1 MSKSMTIAV
10 VYDASALNRDEKIGN
25 NVLSIKKI
33 TKGNKIYSAISRV
46 SQTHHLFNTLNSLNP
61 STWKETKV
69 SPSGSGEKKVIQFD
83 LKTENIITSAELDF
97 FGYMGTESMNM
108 RKSPIGMTKVLSLL
122 PWEGDLLFY
131 ANHGLIKRAKNDDP
145 SIQPNPYSKEEHS
158 SLYNGNITVN
168 GNVLGRDYWL
178 MEEANV
184 EEKEDSLSV
193 VSKKV
198 KYKFQ
203 GFKKI
208 SENEYENDR
217 GIIKIEQVKNND
229 KALKII
235 FTLKKEER
243 ERRLRDFLK
252 VIRNGIVFQSSG
264 EAPGLNPIFLVAAIV
279 DVPMPVFNGYVELN
293 QEELKKGS
301 FKIKA
306 SNLNNA
312 LKNQYIQ
319 KYFVYDGIDLLDDEL
334 EAVQEKK
341 IDEWDTFVNE
351 FLNEAE

>member
-1 MSKSMTIAV
+1 MSKSLTIAV
-10 VYDASALNRDEKIGN
+10 VYDAAALNRDEKIGN

-33 TKGNKIYSAISRV
+33 TRGNKIYSAISRV
-46 SQTHHLFNTLNSLNP
+46 SQTHHIFNTLNSLNP
-61 STWKETKV
+61 NTWKETKV
-69 SPSGSGEKKVIQFD
+69 SPSGKGDKKVIQFD

-108 RKSPIGMTKVLSLL
+108 RKSPVGMTKALSLL

-158 SLYNGNITVN
+158 SLYNGNVTVN
-168 GNVLGRDYWL
+168 GNVLGKDYWL
-178 MEEANV
+178 MEEAKV
-184 EEKEDSLSV
+184 EEKEDSLIV

-198 KYKFQ
+198 KYEFV
-203 GFKKI
+203 GLKKI
-208 SENEYENDR
+208 AEDEYENDK
-217 GIIKIEQVKNND
+217 GIIKIEKVKNND
-229 KALKII
+229 KALKIN
-235 FTLKKEER
+235 FALKKEER
-243 ERRLRDFLK
+243 EKRLRDFLK

-264 EAPGLNPIFLVAAIV
+264 EAPGLNPVFLIAAIV

-306 SNLNNA
+306 SNINNA
-312 LKNQYIQ
+312 LTNQYIQ
-319 KYFVYDGIDLLDDEL
+319 KCFAFDGIDLLDGEIDVAQDKKVEDW
-334 EAVQEKK
+334 EA
-341 IDEWDTFVNE
+341 FVNE